1 MCDRMITLRACDRL
15 YRQVRACGAVPA
27 EVIGNFRCNRSATG
41 CDLRCYGRAR
51 IEAMRGKRAAA
62 TSGIAR
68 NTFERDCFAA
78 LGANLAA
85 GMNHLLNWLGK
96 QASAIEAVT
105 PAPAP
110 TPALTPTNS

>member
-27 EVIGNFRCNRSATG
+27 EVIGNSAATG
-41 CDLRCYGRAR
+41 LQLAAICAATAAHES
-51 IEAMRGKRAAA
+51 EAMRANRAAA

-78 LGANLAA
+78 PGANLAA

-105 PAPAP
+105 PTP
-110 TPALTPTNS
+110 TPTPTLTPANS